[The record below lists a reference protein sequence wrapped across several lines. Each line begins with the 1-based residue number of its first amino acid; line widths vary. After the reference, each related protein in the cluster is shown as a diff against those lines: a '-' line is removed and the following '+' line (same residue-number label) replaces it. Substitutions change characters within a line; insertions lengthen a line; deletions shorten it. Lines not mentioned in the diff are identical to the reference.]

1 MFDGTYLLTENGSL
15 LSKTMQTLWKETKF
29 HNRIDTPAFR
39 RPIDSEWRITL
50 VVELSDDISCV
61 LIAMLFHST
70 HLMNDDVKKLY
81 LRLFSLPN
89 VPLPAVD
96 LD

>member
-1 MFDGTYLLTENGSL
+1 
-15 LSKTMQTLWKETKF
+15 MQTMCKETKF
-29 HNRIDTPAFR
+29 HNNRIDTPAWR
-39 RPIDSEWRITL
+39 RLIDSEWRITL
-50 VVELSDDISCV
+50 VDISDDISCV